1 MSLAKAAAK
10 HVPREITAVV
20 ISSGL
25 MHKTVKARIGQQK
38 WNNHI
43 RKVYLPLPSHLPF
56 HIPPP
61 ELTNLPQKFNFKGDL
76 LVHDPRSSLR
86 TGDIIS
92 INPGERYSKTVRH
105 VVSSIVAPFGTPI
118 EERPPIPTAEERA
131 KERAIRQG
139 NWAVWG
145 FEEDPRGV
153 EGSEWF
159 VPGWKEAEKARQD
172 VRNTK
177 WKEAK
182 VAREAKRAKWE
193 AEKAKTE
200 KPLPDSIKESADA
213 GAKSEEVKV
222 EA

>member
-1 MSLAKAAAK
+1 
-10 HVPREITAVV
+10 
-20 ISSGL
+20 

-43 RKVYLPLPSHLPF
+43 RK
-56 HIPPP
+56 
-61 ELTNLPQKFNFKGDL
+61 KFNFKGDL

-86 TGDIIS
+86 TGDIIA
-92 INPGERYSKTVRH
+92 INPGERYSKTVRY

-139 NWAVWG
+139 NYAVWG

-153 EGSEWF
+153 KDSEWF
-159 VPGWKEAEKARQD
+159 IPGWKEQQNARKDAKKKKYEAAKA
-172 VRNTK
+172 
-177 WKEAK
+177 
-182 VAREAKRAKWE
+182 AREEKRAKSE
-193 AEKAKTE
+193 AANAKTQ
-200 KPLPDSIKESADA
+200 KPVPDSIKQSADV
-213 GAKSEEVKV
+213 GV